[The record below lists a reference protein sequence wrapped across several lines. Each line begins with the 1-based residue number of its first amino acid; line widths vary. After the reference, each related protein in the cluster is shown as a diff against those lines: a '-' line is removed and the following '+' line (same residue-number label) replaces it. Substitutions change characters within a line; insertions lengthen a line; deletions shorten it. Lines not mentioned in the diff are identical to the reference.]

1 MKDSSRN
8 SLQSGLRFWYYLCVK
23 GGWESM
29 PSKTLVKAS
38 TVEKSA
44 QKTEP
49 RPTVPLGAGDYTADK
64 IQKLEGV
71 EAVRKRPAMYIG
83 DTGERGLHHL
93 VYEVV
98 DNSIDEALAG
108 FCKHIEATI
117 HVDNSITVIDDG
129 RGIPVDM
136 HKTEKKPAVEVVLT
150 ILHAGGKFDKK
161 SYTVSGGLHGV
172 GVTCVN
178 ALSEWLEVE
187 VKRDGKV
194 HHMRFKRGKTATKLE
209 VTGKVKGTGTK
220 ITFKPDNEIFPVIDY
235 KYDILANRLR
245 ELAFLNRGIE
255 ISLKD
260 ERHNKEELFKFN
272 GGIEEFIKHINRAK
286 EPLHPKVIYVSK
298 EKDGIHAEVAI
309 QYNEGYNESLY
320 AYANNINTTEG
331 GTHLS
336 GFRSALT
343 KAVNQYA
350 KTNNL
355 LKEKDPSLTGDD
367 LREGLT
373 AVISVKV
380 PNPQFE
386 GQTKTKLGNG
396 EVEGI
401 VNSIVYEGISTFLEQ
416 NPPVGRRIV
425 DKSLTAARAR
435 EAARK
440 AREAVRKGALTG
452 GGLPGKLA
460 DCSERNPELCELYI
474 VEGDSAGGSA
484 KQGRNRQFQAV
495 LPIRGKLLN
504 VEKARF
510 DQILNNN
517 EIRNM
522 ITAVGTGFGTV
533 EGEEAFNIEKLR
545 YHRIVIMTDAD
556 VDGSHIR
563 TLLLTFFYRKM
574 PELVK
579 RGHVFIAQPPLYKV
593 KRKKREEYIENE
605 DQMSRILIELGSEDV
620 RLFRLKDKKEFNGQP
635 LMGVLESLQDLEKL
649 VDTIERRG
657 ISFEEYLA
665 ARDEKSG
672 DLPAHAM
679 RIKEDGVTRFEFAR
693 TDREWAKLCDKYDIG
708 PDEETPAEAKNGDAA
723 KAQKAK
729 PIELPESNSIQSAI
743 ETLAR
748 KGFDIDHYAAQ
759 EKPLFEIVE
768 GTAPEPE
775 DKDAKAGEKKP
786 KAKPVEKR
794 SPVHSIPD
802 ILDQVKE
809 IGKRGLVIQRYKG
822 LGEMNPEQLWE
833 TTMDPERRKMLKVEL
848 MDVAATDE
856 MFTILMGDEVAP
868 RRQFI
873 EENALNVRNL
883 DV

>member
-1 MKDSSRN
+1 MSKKVS
-8 SLQSGLRFWYYLCVK
+8 K
-23 GGWESM
+23 GVHVVAKARKTGVEDAVST
-29 PSKTLVKAS
+29 PS
-38 TVEKSA
+38 
-44 QKTEP
+44 P
-49 RPTVPLGAGDYTADK
+49 GDYNADK
-64 IQKLEGV
+64 IQKLEGI

-108 FCKHIEATI
+108 FCKHIDVFI
-117 HVDNSITVIDDG
+117 HVGNSITVIDDG

-150 ILHAGGKFDKK
+150 LLHAGGKFDKK

-178 ALSEWLEVE
+178 ALSEWLDCE

-194 HHMRFKRGKTATKLE
+194 HHMRFKRGKTASKLE
-209 VTGKVKGTGTK
+209 VIGKAKGTGTK
-220 ITFKPDNEIFPVIDY
+220 ITFKADSDIFPVIDY
-235 KYDILANRLR
+235 KYEILANRLR

-255 ISLKD
+255 ITLKA
-260 ERHNKEELFKFN
+260 ERTKKEELFKFN
-272 GGIEEFIKHINRAK
+272 GGIEEFVKHINRAK
-286 EPLHPKVIYVSK
+286 EPLHPKVIYVQK
-298 EKDGIHAEVAI
+298 EKDGITAEVAL
-309 QYNEGYNESLY
+309 QYNEGYNESIY
-320 AYANNINTTEG
+320 SYANNINTIEG

-343 KAVNQYA
+343 RAINQYA
-350 KTNNL
+350 KANNL
-355 LKEKDPSLTGDD
+355 LKEKDPTLGGDD

-373 AVISVKV
+373 AVLSVKV

-386 GQTKTKLGNG
+386 GQTKTKLGNS

-401 VNSIVYEGISTFLEQ
+401 VSSIVYDGLMTFMEQ
-416 NPPVGRRIV
+416 NPPVARRIL

-440 AREAVRKGALTG
+440 AREAVRKGALSG

-460 DCSERNPELCELYI
+460 DCSERNPEMCELYI

-504 VEKARF
+504 VEKARN

-517 EIRNM
+517 EIRTM
-522 ITAVGTGFGTV
+522 ITAIGTGFGIGED
-533 EGEEAFNIEKLR
+533 EGAFDIARLR
-545 YHRIVIMTDAD
+545 YHRVVIMTDAD

-563 TLLLTFFYRKM
+563 TLLLTFFYRRM

-579 RGHVFIAQPPLYKV
+579 QGHIFIAQPPLYKV
-593 KRKKREEYIENE
+593 KRKKREEYIEND
-605 DQMSRILIELGSEDV
+605 DQMSKILIELGSEDV
-620 RLFRLKDKKEFNGQP
+620 RLFRLKDKREFAGQQ
-635 LMGVLESLQDLEKL
+635 LVSVLESLQELEKL
-649 VDTIERRG
+649 ADTIERRG
-657 ISFEEYLA
+657 IKFEDYLA

-672 DLPAHAM
+672 DLPAYAV
-679 RIKEDGVTRFEFAR
+679 RIKEEGVVRFEFAR
-693 TDREWAKLCDKYDIG
+693 NDKQLAKLTEKIEENL
-708 PDEETPAEAKNGDAA
+708 DEIEDEKADAGTNG
-723 KAQKAK
+723 KSSRTKVV
-729 PIELPESNSIQSAI
+729 ELYESAGIQSVI
-743 ETLAR
+743 ETLAK

-759 EKPLFEIVE
+759 ENPLFELVE
-768 GTAPEPE
+768 GAAAESVESDPATAGTETQT
-775 DKDAKAGEKKP
+775 KSAKP
-786 KAKPVEKR
+786 RDSKAKSKAIEKR
-794 SPVHSIPD
+794 TPIHSIPQ
-802 ILDQVKE
+802 ILEQTKE
-809 IGKRGLVIQRYKG
+809 LGKRGLVIQRYKG

-833 TTMDPERRKMLKVEL
+833 TTMDPERRKMLKIEL
-848 MDVAATDE
+848 MDAADADRI
-856 MFTILMGDEVAP
+856 FTILMGDEVEP

-873 EENALNVRNL
+873 EDNALNVRNL

>member
-1 MKDSSRN
+1 M
-8 SLQSGLRFWYYLCVK
+8 
-23 GGWESM
+23 
-29 PSKTLVKAS
+29 SKADLEDAKA
-38 TVEKSA
+38 VAGA
-44 QKTEP
+44 QE
-49 RPTVPLGAGDYTADK
+49 YTADK

-108 FCKHIEATI
+108 YCQHIDVII
-117 HVDNSITVIDDG
+117 HVGNSITVIDDG

-150 ILHAGGKFDKK
+150 VLHAGGKFDKK

-178 ALSEWLEVE
+178 ALSENLEVE

-194 HHMRFKRGKTATKLE
+194 HHMRFKRGKTASKLE
-209 VTGKVKGTGTK
+209 VIGKAKGTGTK
-220 ITFKPDNEIFPVIDY
+220 ITFMADSEIFPVIEY

-255 ISLKD
+255 ITLKD

-286 EPLHPKVIYVSK
+286 EPLHPKVIYVEK
-298 EKDGIHAEVAI
+298 EKDGITAEVAL
-309 QYNEGYNESLY
+309 QYNEGYNESVY
-320 AYANNINTTEG
+320 SYANNINTIEG

-350 KTNNL
+350 KSNNL
-355 LKEKDPSLTGDD
+355 LKEKDPTLSGDD
-367 LREGLT
+367 LREGLV

-401 VNSIVYEGISTFLEQ
+401 VNSIVYEGLTTFMEQ
-416 NPPVGRRIV
+416 NPPVARRIL
-425 DKSLTAARAR
+425 DKALTAARGR

-484 KQGRNRQFQAV
+484 KQGRNRAFQAV

-504 VEKARF
+504 VEKARL
-510 DQILNNN
+510 DQVLNNN

-522 ITAVGTGFGTV
+522 ITAIGTGFGTV
-533 EGEEAFNIEKLR
+533 DGEDTFKIDKLR

-574 PELVK
+574 PELVT
-579 RGHVFIAQPPLYKV
+579 RGHIYIAQPPLYKI
-593 KRKKREEYIENE
+593 KRKKREEYIEND
-605 DQMSRILIELGSEDV
+605 DQMSKILIELGSGDAS
-620 RLFRLKDKKEFNGQP
+620 LFRLKDKKEFSGQQ
-635 LMGVLESLQDLEKL
+635 LMTVLESLQELEKL

-657 ISFEEYLA
+657 IKFEGYLD
-665 ARDEKSG
+665 ARDAKTG
-672 DLPAHAM
+672 DLPAHAV
-679 RIKEDGVTRFEFAR
+679 RIKENGTVRFEFACN
-693 TDREWAKLCDKYDIG
+693 DKAWAKICAEYDIS
-708 PDEETPAEAKNGDAA
+708 PADEAPVDPKPVENGTPQRDVKPLDLYETAG
-723 KAQKAK
+723 
-729 PIELPESNSIQSAI
+729 IQTVI

-759 EKPLFEIVE
+759 EEPLFELVE
-768 GTAPEPE
+768 GAPEVVAVEGEAPA
-775 DKDAKAGEKKP
+775 DPKADKKP
-786 KAKPVEKR
+786 KAKAVEKR
-794 SPVHSIPD
+794 TPVNSIPQ
-802 ILDQVKE
+802 ILELVKE
-809 IGKRGLVIQRYKG
+809 LGKRGLTIQRYKG

-848 MDVAATDE
+848 MDPAATDT

-873 EENALNVRNL
+873 EENALYVRNL

>member
-1 MKDSSRN
+1 M
-8 SLQSGLRFWYYLCVK
+8 
-23 GGWESM
+23 
-29 PSKTLVKAS
+29 SKTVS
-38 TVEKSA
+38 EDEKITA
-44 QKTEP
+44 ATQE
-49 RPTVPLGAGDYTADK
+49 YTADK

-108 FCKHIEATI
+108 FCKHIDVII
-117 HVDNSITVIDDG
+117 HVGNSITVIDDG

-150 ILHAGGKFDKK
+150 VLHAGGKFDKNAYK
-161 SYTVSGGLHGV
+161 VSGGLHGV

-194 HHMRFKRGKTATKLE
+194 HHMKFKRGVTASKLE
-209 VTGKVKGTGTK
+209 VIGKARGTGTK
-220 ITFKPDNEIFPVIDY
+220 ITFKPDPEIFQVLEY

-255 ISLKD
+255 ITLTD
-260 ERHNKEELFKFN
+260 ERTNKKELFKFN

-298 EKDGIHAEVAI
+298 EKDGIQAEVAI
-309 QYNEGYNESLY
+309 QYNEGYNESVY
-320 AYANNINTTEG
+320 SYANNINTIEG

-343 KAVNQYA
+343 KAINQYA
-350 KTNNL
+350 KSNNL
-355 LKEKDPSLTGDD
+355 LKEKDPSLGGDD

-401 VNSIVYEGISTFLEQ
+401 VNSIVYEGLMTFLEQ
-416 NPPVGRRIV
+416 NPPIAKRIV
-425 DKSLTAARAR
+425 DKALTAARAR

-460 DCSERNPELCELYI
+460 DCSEKNPELCELYI

-484 KQGRNRQFQAV
+484 KQGRNRAFQAV

-504 VEKARF
+504 VEKARP
-510 DQILNNN
+510 DQILNNA
-517 EIRNM
+517 EIRTM
-522 ITAVGTGFGTV
+522 ITAIGTGFGV
-533 EGEEAFNIEKLR
+533 GEGEGAFDINKLR

-574 PELVK
+574 PELIKNGYVY
-579 RGHVFIAQPPLYKV
+579 IAQPPLYKV
-593 KRKKREEYIENE
+593 KRKKREEYVEND
-605 DQMSRILIELGSEDV
+605 DQMSKILIELGSEDA
-620 RLFRLKDKKEFNGQP
+620 RLYRLKDKKEFAGQQ
-635 LMGVLESLQDLEKL
+635 LVSVLESLQELEKL

-657 ISFEEYLA
+657 IKFEDYLA
-665 ARDEKSG
+665 HRDEKTG
-672 DLPAHAM
+672 EFPAYAI
-679 RIKEDGVTRFEFAR
+679 RVKEENEVRFEFAHDDKELAR
-693 TDREWAKLCDKYDIG
+693 LTEKIEENLDEVEEDKLG
-708 PDEETPAEAKNGDAA
+708 NGNG
-723 KAQKAK
+723 KSSRIKV
-729 PIELPESNSIQSAI
+729 IELYEADGIQSVVEAL
-743 ETLAR
+743 EK
-748 KGFDIDHYAAQ
+748 KGFNLEHYAAQ
-759 EKPLFEIVE
+759 EEPLFELVE
-768 GTAPEPE
+768 GAAP
-775 DKDAKAGEKKP
+775 AGEGDEKSADTKKT
-786 KAKPVEKR
+786 KTKPEEKR
-794 SPVHSIPD
+794 TPIHSIPA
-802 ILDQVKE
+802 ILEQIKE
-809 IGKRGLVIQRYKG
+809 LGKRGLVIQRYKG

-848 MDVAATDE
+848 RDAADADNI
-856 MFTILMGDEVAP
+856 FSILMGDEVAP

>member
-1 MKDSSRN
+1 M
-8 SLQSGLRFWYYLCVK
+8 
-23 GGWESM
+23 
-29 PSKTLVKAS
+29 
-38 TVEKSA
+38 VEK
-44 QKTEP
+44 
-49 RPTVPLGAGDYTADK
+49 LGASDYTADK

-108 FCKHIEATI
+108 FCKHIDVMI
-117 HVDNSITVIDDG
+117 HVDNSVTVVDDG

-136 HKTEKKPAVEVVLT
+136 HKTEKKPAIEVVLT
-150 ILHAGGKFDKK
+150 LLHAGGKFDKK

-178 ALSEWLEVE
+178 ALSEWLEAE

-194 HHMRFKRGKTATKLE
+194 HHMRFKRGKTASKLE
-209 VTGKVKGTGTK
+209 VIGKAKGTGTK
-220 ITFKPDNEIFPVIDY
+220 ITFKPDNEIFPVVEY

-255 ISLKD
+255 ITLKD
-260 ERHNKEELFKFN
+260 ERNKREDLFKFN

-298 EKDGIHAEVAI
+298 EKDGIAAEVAL
-309 QYNEGYNESLY
+309 QYNEGYNESVY
-320 AYANNINTTEG
+320 SYANNINTIEG

-343 KAVNQYA
+343 KAINQYA
-350 KTNNL
+350 KSNNL
-355 LKEKDPSLTGDD
+355 LKEKDPTLSGDD

-401 VNSIVYEGISTFLEQ
+401 VNSIVYEGITTFFEQ
-416 NPPVGRRIV
+416 NPPIARRIV

-460 DCSERNPELCELYI
+460 DCSERNPEFCELYI

-504 VEKARF
+504 VEKARL
-510 DQILNNN
+510 DQVLNNN
-517 EIRNM
+517 EIRTM
-522 ITAVGTGFGTV
+522 ITAIGTGFGTG
-533 EGEEAFNIEKLR
+533 EGEGAFNIEKLR

-563 TLLLTFFYRKM
+563 TLLLTFFYRQM
-574 PELVK
+574 PELIKQGYVY
-579 RGHVFIAQPPLYKV
+579 IAQAPLYKV
-593 KRKKREEYIENE
+593 TRKKRVEYVEN
-605 DQMSRILIELGSEDV
+605 DDKMSKILIELGMEDV
-620 RLFRLKDKKEFNGQP
+620 HLFRMRDKKEFSGQQ
-635 LMGVLESLQDLEKL
+635 LKSVLESLQDLEKL

-657 ISFEEYLA
+657 IKFEDFLA

-672 DLPAHAM
+672 EFPSYAM
-679 RIKEDGVTRFEFAR
+679 RIKEDGVVRFEFAR
-693 TDREWAKLCDKYDIG
+693 TDKEWSKLCDKYDVDL
-708 PDEETPAEAKNGDAA
+708 DEEAAAEPKNGDKD
-723 KAQKAK
+723 KAPKAK
-729 PIELPESNSIQSAI
+729 PLELTESNSIQSAI
-743 ETLAR
+743 ETLEK
-748 KGFDIDHYAAQ
+748 KGFNLDHYAAQ
-759 EKPLFEIVE
+759 EKPLFELVE
-768 GTAPEPE
+768 GGAAASEAVEGESAPGSASKKPE
-775 DKDAKAGEKKP
+775 AKSDAKKL
-786 KAKPVEKR
+786 KAKVEERR
-794 SPVHSIPD
+794 SEIHSIPQILEQIKD
-802 ILDQVKE
+802 IGE
-809 IGKRGLVIQRYKG
+809 RGINKQRFKG
-822 LGEMNPEQLWE
+822 LGEMNPEELWA
-833 TTMDPERRKMLKVEL
+833 TTMDPERRTMLKVVIE
-848 MDVAATDE
+848 DAAKADD
-856 MFTILMGDEVAP
+856 MFTVLMGDEVAP

-873 EENALNVRNL
+873 EDNALNVRNL
-883 DV
+883 DI

>member
-1 MKDSSRN
+1 MAAKVLEN
-8 SLQSGLRFWYYLCVK
+8 A
-23 GGWESM
+23 
-29 PSKTLVKAS
+29 TA
-38 TVEKSA
+38 VEKSDL
-44 QKTEP
+44 K
-49 RPTVPLGAGDYTADK
+49 PLGQSGATDYTADK

-108 FCKHIEATI
+108 FCKHIEVVI
-117 HVDNSITVIDDG
+117 HVDNSITVVDDG

-136 HKTEKKPAVEVVLT
+136 HKTEKKPAIEVVLT

-161 SYTVSGGLHGV
+161 AYTVSGGLHGV

-178 ALSEWLEVE
+178 ALSEWLEAE

-194 HHMRFKRGKTATKLE
+194 HHMRFKRGKTASKLE
-209 VTGKVKGTGTK
+209 VIGKARGTGTK
-220 ITFKPDNEIFPVIDY
+220 ITFKPDSEIFSVLEY

-255 ISLKD
+255 ITLKD
-260 ERHNKEELFKFN
+260 ERHNKEELFQFN

-286 EPLHPKVIYVSK
+286 EPLHSKVIYVQK
-298 EKDGIHAEVAI
+298 EKDGIVAEVAL

-320 AYANNINTTEG
+320 TYANNINTIEG

-350 KTNNL
+350 KSNNL
-355 LKEKDPSLTGDD
+355 LKEKDPSLTGED

-401 VNSIVYEGISTFLEQ
+401 VNSIVYEGLTAFLEQ
-416 NPPVGRRIV
+416 NPPVAKRII

-460 DCSERNPELCELYI
+460 DCSEKNPEMCELYI

-504 VEKARF
+504 VEKARL

-517 EIRNM
+517 EIRTM
-522 ITAVGTGFGTV
+522 ITAIGTGFGTGTD
-533 EGEEAFNIEKLR
+533 EGGFNLDKLR

-574 PELVK
+574 PELIKNGYVY
-579 RGHVFIAQPPLYKV
+579 IAQPPLYKV
-593 KRKKREEYIENE
+593 KRKKREEYVEND
-605 DQMSRILIELGSEDV
+605 DQMTKILIELGTEDA
-620 RLFRLKDKKEFNGQP
+620 RLFRMKDKKEFAGQP
-635 LMGVLESLQDLEKL
+635 LLSVLESLQELAKL

-657 ISFEEYLA
+657 IKFEEYLA
-665 ARDEKSG
+665 ARNKAGE
-672 DLPAHAM
+672 LPAYAM
-679 RIKEDGVTRFEFAR
+679 RINENGATRFEFACN
-693 TDREWAKLCDKYDIG
+693 DKEWSKLCEKYDINL
-708 PDEETPAEAKNGDAA
+708 DEEATPEAKNGD
-723 KAQKAK
+723 KDKGPQVK
-729 PIELPESNSIQSAI
+729 PYELNESNSIQAAI
-743 ETLAR
+743 TALEK
-748 KGFDIDHYAAQ
+748 KGFNIEHYAAQ
-759 EKPLFEIVE
+759 EEPLFELVE
-768 GTAPEPE
+768 GAMPVAETEPE
-775 DKDAKAGEKKP
+775 TEPKGKAEKADKKP
-786 KAKPVEKR
+786 KARVEEKR
-794 SPVHSIPD
+794 IPIHSIPD
-802 ILDQVKE
+802 ILERIKDN
-809 IGKRGLVIQRYKG
+809 GKRGLLIQRYKG

-848 MDVAATDE
+848 MDAADADRI
-856 MFTILMGDEVAP
+856 FSILMGDEVEP

-873 EENALNVRNL
+873 EEHALYVRNL

>member
-1 MKDSSRN
+1 
-8 SLQSGLRFWYYLCVK
+8 
-23 GGWESM
+23 
-29 PSKTLVKAS
+29 
-38 TVEKSA
+38 VEKSLS
-44 QKTEP
+44 KERDRVVET
-49 RPTVPLGAGDYTADK
+49 LGASDYTADK
-64 IQKLEGV
+64 IQKLEGI

-108 FCKHIEATI
+108 FCKHIDVAI

-136 HKTEKKPAVEVVLT
+136 HKTEKKPAIEVVLT
-150 ILHAGGKFDKK
+150 ALHAGGKFDKK

-178 ALSEWLEVE
+178 ALSEWLEAE

-194 HHMRFKRGKTATKLE
+194 HHMRFKRGKTASKLE
-209 VTGKVKGTGTK
+209 IIGKAKGTGTK
-220 ITFKPDNEIFPVIDY
+220 ITFKADSEIFPVIEY

-255 ISLKD
+255 ITLKD
-260 ERHNKEELFKFN
+260 ERNKREDLFKFN
-272 GGIEEFIKHINRAK
+272 GGIEEFIKHINHAK

-298 EKDGIHAEVAI
+298 EKDGIAAEVAL
-309 QYNEGYNESLY
+309 QYNEGYNESVY
-320 AYANNINTTEG
+320 SYANNINTIEG

-343 KAVNQYA
+343 KAINQYSRS
-350 KTNNL
+350 NNL

-396 EVEGI
+396 EVDGI
-401 VNSIVYEGISTFLEQ
+401 VSSIVYEGLMTFMEQ
-416 NPPVGRRIV
+416 NPPIARRIV

-435 EAARK
+435 EAARR

-460 DCSERNPELCELYI
+460 DCSEKSPEECELYI

-504 VEKARF
+504 VEKARL

-517 EIRNM
+517 EIRTM
-522 ITAVGTGFGTV
+522 ITAIGTGFGTG
-533 EGEEAFNIEKLR
+533 EGEGAFNLDKLR
-545 YHRIVIMTDAD
+545 YHKIVIMTDAD

-574 PELVK
+574 PELIKGQYVY
-579 RGHVFIAQPPLYKV
+579 IAQPPLYKI
-593 KRKKREEYIENE
+593 KRKKREEYIEND
-605 DQMSRILIELGSEDV
+605 DQMSRILIELGSEDS
-620 RLFRLKDKKEFNGQP
+620 RLFRLRDKKEFSGQQ
-635 LMGVLESLQDLEKL
+635 LVSVLESLQELEKL

-657 ISFEEYLA
+657 IKFEDYLA

-672 DLPAHAM
+672 EFPSYAM
-679 RIKEDGVTRFEFAR
+679 RIKDNGVVTFEFAR
-693 TDREWAKLCDKYDIG
+693 TDKEWSKLCDKYDVDL
-708 PDEETPAEAKNGDAA
+708 DEQAVPEVKNGDKD
-723 KAQKAK
+723 KAPQAK
-729 PIELPESNSIQSAI
+729 PLELTESNSIQSAI
-743 ETLAR
+743 ETLEK
-748 KGFDIDHYAAQ
+748 KGFNLDHYAAQ
-759 EKPLFEIVE
+759 EKPLFELVE
-768 GTAPEPE
+768 GSVAASEPAEGELTPADAESKKPEA
-775 DKDAKAGEKKP
+775 KSDAKKSRARTE
-786 KAKPVEKR
+786 ERR
-794 SPVHSIPD
+794 SEIHSIPQ
-802 ILDQVKE
+802 ILEQIKE
-809 IGKRGLVIQRYKG
+809 TGKRGLTIQRYKG

-833 TTMDPERRKMLKVEL
+833 TTMDPDRRKMLR
-848 MDVAATDE
+848 VAIEDAAKADD
-856 MFTILMGDEVAP
+856 MFTVLMGDEVAP

-873 EENALNVRNL
+873 EDHALDVRNL
-883 DV
+883 DI

>member
-1 MKDSSRN
+1 MA
-8 SLQSGLRFWYYLCVK
+8 
-23 GGWESM
+23 
-29 PSKTLVKAS
+29 KTDLED
-38 TVEKSA
+38 EKSTA
-44 QKTEP
+44 
-49 RPTVPLGAGDYTADK
+49 GALEYTADK

-108 FCKHIEATI
+108 FCKNIEVII
-117 HVDNSITVIDDG
+117 HVGNSITVIDDG

-150 ILHAGGKFDKK
+150 VLHAGGKFDKK

-178 ALSEWLEVE
+178 ALSESLEVE

-194 HHMRFKRGKTATKLE
+194 HHMRFKRGKTASKLE
-209 VTGKVKGTGTK
+209 VIGKAKGTGTK
-220 ITFKPDNEIFPVIDY
+220 ITFKADGEIFPVIEY

-255 ISLKD
+255 ITLTD
-260 ERHNKEELFKFN
+260 ERTTKKELFKFN

-286 EPLHPKVIYVSK
+286 EPLHPKVIYVEK
-298 EKDGIHAEVAI
+298 EKDGITAEVAL

-320 AYANNINTTEG
+320 SYANNINTIEG

-343 KAVNQYA
+343 KAINQYA
-350 KTNNL
+350 KSNNL
-355 LKEKDPSLTGDD
+355 VKEKDPSLGGDD

-401 VNSIVYEGISTFLEQ
+401 VNSIVYEGLMAFLEQ
-416 NPPVGRRIV
+416 NPPVAKRIL
-425 DKSLTAARAR
+425 DKALTAARAR

-460 DCSERNPELCELYI
+460 DCSEKNPEMCELYI

-484 KQGRNRQFQAV
+484 KQGRNRAFQAV

-504 VEKARF
+504 VEKARL
-510 DQILNNN
+510 DQVLNNN

-533 EGEEAFNIEKLR
+533 DGEDTFNIEKLR

-579 RGHVFIAQPPLYKV
+579 RGHVYIAQPPLYKI
-593 KRKKREEYIENE
+593 KRKKREEYIEND
-605 DQMSRILIELGSEDV
+605 DQMSKILIELGSGDAS
-620 RLFRLKDKKEFNGQP
+620 LFRLKDKKEFAGQQ
-635 LMGVLESLQDLEKL
+635 LMTVLESLQELEKL
-649 VDTIERRG
+649 VDTVERRG
-657 ISFEEYLA
+657 IKFESYLE
-665 ARDEKSG
+665 ARDSKTG
-672 DLPAHAM
+672 DLPAHAV
-679 RIKEDGVTRFEFAR
+679 RINEAGIVRFEFACN
-693 TDREWAKLCDKYDIG
+693 DKAWAKICNEYDVS
-708 PDEETPAEAKNGDAA
+708 PAEEAPLEL
-723 KAQKAK
+723 KAVETGKTQRDVK
-729 PIELPESNSIQSAI
+729 PLDLYETAGIQTVIEA
-743 ETLAR
+743 LAR

-759 EKPLFEIVE
+759 EAPLFELVE
-768 GTAPEPE
+768 GAGETEAPTESDGKGE
-775 DKDAKAGEKKP
+775 KAKA
-786 KAKPVEKR
+786 KAKTIEKR
-794 SPVHSIPD
+794 TPVNSIPQ
-802 ILDQVKE
+802 ILELVKE
-809 IGKRGLVIQRYKG
+809 LGKRGLVIQRYKG

-848 MDVAATDE
+848 MDAADADNI
-856 MFTILMGDEVAP
+856 FSILMGDEVAP

-873 EENALNVRNL
+873 EEHALYVRNL

>member
-1 MKDSSRN
+1 M
-8 SLQSGLRFWYYLCVK
+8 
-23 GGWESM
+23 
-29 PSKTLVKAS
+29 SKTVSEDVKPVAG
-38 TVEKSA
+38 A
-44 QKTEP
+44 QE
-49 RPTVPLGAGDYTADK
+49 YTADK

-108 FCKHIEATI
+108 YCKNVEVVI
-117 HVDNSITVIDDG
+117 HVGNSITVIDDG

-150 ILHAGGKFDKK
+150 VLHAGGKFDKK

-178 ALSEWLEVE
+178 ALSETLEVE

-194 HHMRFKRGKTATKLE
+194 HHMKFKRGVTASRLE
-209 VTGKVKGTGTK
+209 VIGKAKGTGTK
-220 ITFKPDNEIFPVIDY
+220 ITFMPDPEIFPVREY

-255 ISLKD
+255 ITLVD
-260 ERHNKEELFKFN
+260 ERTNKKELFKFN

-286 EPLHPKVIYVSK
+286 EPLHSKVICVQK
-298 EKDGIHAEVAI
+298 EKDGITAEVAL
-309 QYNEGYNESLY
+309 QYNEGYNESVY
-320 AYANNINTTEG
+320 SYANNINTIEG

-343 KAVNQYA
+343 KAINQYA
-350 KTNNL
+350 KSNNL
-355 LKEKDPSLTGDD
+355 LKEKDPSLGGDD
-367 LREGLT
+367 LREGLV

-401 VNSIVYEGISTFLEQ
+401 VNSIVYEGLMTFLEQ
-416 NPPVGRRIV
+416 NPPVAKRIL
-425 DKSLTAARAR
+425 DKALTAARAR

-460 DCSERNPELCELYI
+460 DCSEKNPEMCELYI

-484 KQGRNRQFQAV
+484 KQGRNRAFQAV

-504 VEKARF
+504 VEKARL
-510 DQILNNN
+510 DQVLNNN

-522 ITAVGTGFGTV
+522 ITAIGTGFGTV
-533 EGEEAFNIEKLR
+533 DGEDTFKIDKLR

-574 PELVK
+574 PELVT
-579 RGHVFIAQPPLYKV
+579 RGHIYIAQPPLYKI
-593 KRKKREEYIENE
+593 KRKKREEYIEND
-605 DQMSRILIELGSEDV
+605 DQMSKILIELGSGDAS
-620 RLFRLKDKKEFNGQP
+620 LFRLKDKKEFGGQQ
-635 LMGVLESLQDLEKL
+635 LVGVLESLQELAKL

-657 ISFEEYLA
+657 IKFEAYLE
-665 ARDEKSG
+665 ARDPKTG
-672 DLPAHAM
+672 DLPTNAV
-679 RIKEDGVTRFEFAR
+679 RIKEAGAVRFEFACS
-693 TDREWAKLCDKYDIG
+693 DKAWAKICAEYDIS
-708 PDEETPAEAKNGDAA
+708 PADEAPAEPKPVENGTPQNDV
-723 KAQKAK
+723 K
-729 PIELPESNSIQSAI
+729 PLDLYETAGIQTVI

-759 EKPLFEIVE
+759 EEPLFELVE
-768 GTAPEPE
+768 GAPEATGAE
-775 DKDAKAGEKKP
+775 GESSAETKSQEKDGKKS
-786 KAKPVEKR
+786 KAKVEEKR
-794 SPVHSIPD
+794 TPIHSIPQ
-802 ILDQVKE
+802 ILEQVKE
-809 IGKRGLVIQRYKG
+809 LGKRGLTIQRYKG

-848 MDVAATDE
+848 MDPAATDS
-856 MFTILMGDEVAP
+856 MFTVLMGDEVAP

-873 EENALNVRNL
+873 EENALYVRNL

>member
-1 MKDSSRN
+1 MAATSVAMSEEKDI
-8 SLQSGLRFWYYLCVK
+8 K
-23 GGWESM
+23 
-29 PSKTLVKAS
+29 KTIA
-38 TVEKSA
+38 TA
-44 QKTEP
+44 
-49 RPTVPLGAGDYTADK
+49 ADAADYTADK

-108 FCKHIEATI
+108 FCKHIEVAI
-117 HVDNSITVIDDG
+117 HVDNSITVVDDG

-136 HKTEKKPAVEVVLT
+136 HKTEKKPAIEVVLT
-150 ILHAGGKFDKK
+150 ILHAGGKFDKG
-161 SYTVSGGLHGV
+161 SYKVSGGLHGV

-178 ALSEWLEVE
+178 ALSEWLEAE

-194 HHMRFKRGKTATKLE
+194 HHMRFKRGKTASKLE
-209 VTGKVKGTGTK
+209 VIGKAKGTGTK
-220 ITFKPDNEIFPVIDY
+220 ITFKPDAEIFTILEF

-260 ERHNKEELFKFN
+260 ERHNKDEIFKFN
-272 GGIEEFIKHINRAK
+272 GGIEEFIKHINKAK

-298 EKDGIHAEVAI
+298 EKDGITAEVAI

-320 AYANNINTTEG
+320 AYANNINTHEG

-343 KAVNQYA
+343 KAINQYA

-355 LKEKDPSLTGDD
+355 LKEKDPNLTGDD

-460 DCSERNPELCELYI
+460 DCSEKNPEMCELYI

-504 VEKARF
+504 VEKARL

-517 EIRNM
+517 EIRTM
-522 ITAVGTGFGTV
+522 ITAIGTGFGTGAD
-533 EGEEAFNIEKLR
+533 EGGFNLDKLR

-574 PELVK
+574 PELIKNGYVY
-579 RGHVFIAQPPLYKV
+579 IAQPPLYKV
-593 KRKKREEYIENE
+593 KRKKREEYVEND
-605 DQMSRILIELGSEDV
+605 DQMSKILIELGTEDA
-620 RLFRLKDKKEFNGQP
+620 RLFRMKDKKEFAGQP
-635 LMGVLESLQDLEKL
+635 LLSVLESLQELAKL

-657 ISFEEYLA
+657 IKFEDFLS
-665 ARDEKSG
+665 ARNKADE
-672 DLPAHAM
+672 LPVYAM
-679 RIKEDGVTRFEFAR
+679 RIKEAGATRFEFACN
-693 TDREWAKLCDKYDIG
+693 DKEWSKLCDKYDINL
-708 PDEETPAEAKNGDAA
+708 DEEVAPEAKNGD
-723 KAQKAK
+723 KDKDKGPQVK
-729 PIELPESNSIQSAI
+729 PYELNESNSIQAAI
-743 ETLAR
+743 TTLEK
-748 KGFDIDHYAAQ
+748 KGFSIEHYATQ
-759 EKPLFEIVE
+759 ENPLFELVE
-768 GTAPEPE
+768 GAAPAAE
-775 DKDAKAGEKKP
+775 AGESEAPAEPKKGEKADKKP
-786 KAKPVEKR
+786 KAKIEERRIPI
-794 SPVHSIPD
+794 HSIPD
-802 ILDQVKE
+802 ILEQIKE
-809 IGKRGLVIQRYKG
+809 NGKRGLLIQRYKG

-848 MDVAATDE
+848 MDAADADRI
-856 MFTILMGDEVAP
+856 FSILMGDEVEP

-873 EENALNVRNL
+873 EEHALYVRNL

>member
-1 MKDSSRN
+1 MATK
-8 SLQSGLRFWYYLCVK
+8 LLEKATTVHK
-23 GGWESM
+23 
-29 PSKTLVKAS
+29 PTSKTVA
-38 TVEKSA
+38 
-44 QKTEP
+44 
-49 RPTVPLGAGDYTADK
+49 PLGSSSDYTADK

-108 FCKHIEATI
+108 FCKHIEVVI
-117 HVDNSITVIDDG
+117 HVDNSITVADDG

-136 HKTEKKPAVEVVLT
+136 HKTEKKPAIEVVLT
-150 ILHAGGKFDKK
+150 VLHAGGKFDKK
-161 SYTVSGGLHGV
+161 AYTVSGGLHGV

-178 ALSEWLEVE
+178 ALSEWLEAE

-194 HHMRFKRGKTATKLE
+194 HHMRFKRGKTASKLE
-209 VTGKVKGTGTK
+209 VIGKAKGTGTK
-220 ITFKPDNEIFPVIDY
+220 ITFKPDSEIFPVIEY

-245 ELAFLNRGIE
+245 ELAFLNRGLE
-255 ISLKD
+255 ITLKD
-260 ERHNKEELFKFN
+260 ERTKREDLFKFN

-298 EKDGIHAEVAI
+298 EKDGIQAEVAL
-309 QYNEGYNESLY
+309 QYNEGYNESVY
-320 AYANNINTTEG
+320 SYANNINTIEG

-343 KAVNQYA
+343 KAINQYA
-350 KTNNL
+350 KSNNL
-355 LKEKDPSLTGDD
+355 LKEKDPTLTGDD

-401 VNSIVYEGISTFLEQ
+401 VNSIVYDGLMTFLEQ
-416 NPPVGRRIV
+416 NPPIARRIV
-425 DKSLTAARAR
+425 DKALTAARAR

-460 DCSERNPELCELYI
+460 DCSEKNPELCELYI

-504 VEKARF
+504 VEKARL
-510 DQILNNN
+510 DQVLNNA
-517 EIRNM
+517 EIRTI
-522 ITAVGTGFGTV
+522 ITAIGTGFGQG
-533 EGEEAFNIEKLR
+533 EGEGAFDINKLR

-563 TLLLTFFYRKM
+563 TLLLTFFYRQM

-579 RGHVFIAQPPLYKV
+579 RGHVYIAQPPLYKV
-593 KRKKREEYIENE
+593 KRKKREEYVETDE
-605 DQMSRILIELGSEDV
+605 QMNRILIELGSEDGKLY
-620 RLFRLKDKKEFNGQP
+620 RLRDKKEFSGQQ
-635 LMGVLESLQDLEKL
+635 LVSVLESLQELEKL
-649 VDTIERRG
+649 VDIIERRG
-657 ISFEEYLA
+657 IKFEEYLA
-665 ARDEKSG
+665 ARDDKSG
-672 DLPAHAM
+672 ALPAYAL
-679 RIKEDGVTRFEFAR
+679 RIKEDGQTRFEFAR
-693 TDREWAKLCDKYDIG
+693 TDKEWSKLCDKYDV
-708 PDEETPAEAKNGDAA
+708 DLEEETPAEGKNGRIVR
-723 KAQKAK
+723 
-729 PIELPESNSIQSAI
+729 PLELTESNSIQAAI
-743 ETLAR
+743 EALEK
-748 KGFDIDHYAAQ
+748 KGFNIDHYSAQ
-759 EKPLFEIVE
+759 EKPLFELIE
-768 GTAPEPE
+768 GGAGDDD
-775 DKDAKAGEKKP
+775 DKKTKA
-786 KAKPVEKR
+786 AEKR
-794 SPVHSIPD
+794 IPIHSIPD
-802 ILDQVKE
+802 ILSQIKE

-848 MDVAATDE
+848 MDASAADE
-856 MFTILMGDEVAP
+856 IFSILMGDEVAP

-873 EENALNVRNL
+873 EDNALNVRNL

>member
-1 MKDSSRN
+1 MSEPKDI
-8 SLQSGLRFWYYLCVK
+8 
-23 GGWESM
+23 
-29 PSKTLVKAS
+29 
-38 TVEKSA
+38 
-44 QKTEP
+44 QKTI
-49 RPTVPLGAGDYTADK
+49 VAVADASDYTADK

-108 FCKHIEATI
+108 FCKHIEVVI
-117 HVDNSITVIDDG
+117 HVDNSITVVDDG
-129 RGIPVDM
+129 RGIPVDI
-136 HKTEKKPAVEVVLT
+136 HKTEKKPALEVVLT
-150 ILHAGGKFDKK
+150 VLHAGGKFDKK
-161 SYTVSGGLHGV
+161 AYAVSGGLHGV

-178 ALSEWLEVE
+178 ALSEWLEAE

-194 HHMRFKRGKTATKLE
+194 YHMRFKRGKTASKLE
-209 VTGKVKGTGTK
+209 VIGKARGTGTK
-220 ITFKPDNEIFPVIDY
+220 ITFKPDPEIFPVIDF
-235 KYDILANRLR
+235 KYDILANRMR

-255 ISLKD
+255 ITLRD
-260 ERHNKEELFKFN
+260 ERTHKEEVFKFN
-272 GGIEEFIKHINRAK
+272 GGIEEFIKHLNRAK
-286 EPLHPKVIYVSK
+286 EPLHPKVIYVAK
-298 EKDGIHAEVAI
+298 EKDGIQAEVAL

-320 AYANNINTTEG
+320 AYANNINTIEG
-331 GTHLS
+331 GTHVS

-343 KAVNQYA
+343 KAINQYA
-350 KTNNL
+350 KSNNL
-355 LKEKDPSLTGDD
+355 LKEKDPSLTGED

-401 VNSIVYEGISTFLEQ
+401 VNSIVYEGLMAFLEQ
-416 NPPVGRRIV
+416 NPPVARRII
-425 DKSLTAARAR
+425 DKALTAARAR

-460 DCSERNPELCELYI
+460 DCSEKNPELCELYI

-504 VEKARF
+504 VEKARA
-510 DQILNNN
+510 DQILNNA
-517 EIRNM
+517 EIRTM
-522 ITAVGTGFGTV
+522 ITAIGTGFG
-533 EGEEAFNIEKLR
+533 EGDSEGAFDINKLR

-574 PELVK
+574 PELIK
-579 RGHVFIAQPPLYKV
+579 RGHVYIAQPPLYKI
-593 KRKKREEYIENE
+593 KRKKREEYVEND
-605 DQMSRILIELGSEDV
+605 DQLSKILIELGAEDA
-620 RLFRLKDKKEFNGQP
+620 RLYRRKDKKEFTGQQ
-635 LMGVLESLQDLEKL
+635 LLAVLEDLRELEKL
-649 VDTIERRG
+649 ADSIERRG
-657 ISFEEYLA
+657 IKFEDYLA
-665 ARDEKSG
+665 ARNKQGE
-672 DLPAHAM
+672 LPAYAL
-679 RIKEDGVTRFEFAR
+679 RIRENGDTRFEFACN
-693 TDREWAKLCDKYDIG
+693 DREWSRLCDEYDVDL
-708 PDEETPAEAKNGDAA
+708 DEPPAATNGDSE
-723 KAQKAK
+723 KKILCK
-729 PIELPESNSIQSAI
+729 PIELTETNSIQSVI
-743 ETLAR
+743 ESLEK
-748 KGFDIDHYAAQ
+748 KGFNIEHYAPQ
-759 EKPLFEIVE
+759 EEPLFELVT
-768 GTAPEPE
+768 GATSADAE
-775 DKDAKAGEKKP
+775 DAESGDADKAGKKTASRAEERRIP
-786 KAKPVEKR
+786 I
-794 SPVHSIPD
+794 HSIPA
-802 ILDQVKE
+802 ILEQIKE
-809 IGKRGLVIQRYKG
+809 NGKRGLVIQRYKG

-848 MDVAATDE
+848 MDAAEADQI
-856 MFTILMGDEVAP
+856 FTILMGDEVEP

>member
-1 MKDSSRN
+1 VQTVKKKRTTDVETAAVASKSS
-8 SLQSGLRFWYYLCVK
+8 
-23 GGWESM
+23 
-29 PSKTLVKAS
+29 
-38 TVEKSA
+38 
-44 QKTEP
+44 
-49 RPTVPLGAGDYTADK
+49 DYNADK

-108 FCKHIEATI
+108 FCKHIDVFI

-150 ILHAGGKFDKK
+150 LLHAGGKFDKK

-178 ALSEWLEVE
+178 ALSEWLDCE

-194 HHMRFKRGKTATKLE
+194 HHMRFKRGKTASKLE
-209 VTGKVKGTGTK
+209 VIGKAKGTGTK
-220 ITFKPDNEIFPVIDY
+220 ITFKADSEIFPVIDY
-235 KYDILANRLR
+235 KYEILANRLR

-255 ISLKD
+255 ITLKD
-260 ERHNKEELFKFN
+260 ERTKKQELFKFN

-286 EPLHPKVIYVSK
+286 EPLHPKVIYVYK
-298 EKDGIHAEVAI
+298 EKDGITAEVAL
-309 QYNEGYNESLY
+309 QYNEGYNESIY
-320 AYANNINTTEG
+320 SYANNINTIEG

-343 KAVNQYA
+343 RAINQYA
-350 KTNNL
+350 KANNL
-355 LKEKDPSLTGDD
+355 LKEKDPTLGGDD

-373 AVISVKV
+373 AVLSIKV

-401 VNSIVYEGISTFLEQ
+401 VSSIVYDGLMTFMEQ
-416 NPPVGRRIV
+416 NPPVARRIV

-440 AREAVRKGALTG
+440 AREAVRKGALSG

-460 DCSERNPELCELYI
+460 DCSERNPEMCELYI

-504 VEKARF
+504 VEKARP
-510 DQILNNN
+510 DQVLNNL
-517 EIRNM
+517 EIRTM
-522 ITAVGTGFGTV
+522 ITAIGTGFGTA
-533 EGEEAFNIEKLR
+533 EGEGAFDIKRLR
-545 YHRIVIMTDAD
+545 YHRVVIMTDAD

-563 TLLLTFFYRKM
+563 TLLLTFFYRRM

-579 RGHVFIAQPPLYKV
+579 QGHIYIAQPPLYKV
-593 KRKKREEYIENE
+593 KRKKREEYIEND
-605 DQMSRILIELGSEDV
+605 DQMSKILIELGSGDA
-620 RLFRLKDKKEFNGQP
+620 RLFRLKDKKEFAGQQ
-635 LMGVLESLQDLEKL
+635 LISVLESLQELEKL

-657 ISFEEYLA
+657 IKFEDYLA

-672 DLPAHAM
+672 DLPTYAV
-679 RIKEDGVTRFEFAR
+679 RIKEEGVARFEFAR
-693 TDREWAKLCDKYDIG
+693 NDKQLAKLTEKIEENL
-708 PDEETPAEAKNGDAA
+708 DEIEDEKAEVSTNG
-723 KAQKAK
+723 KSSRTKV
-729 PIELPESNSIQSAI
+729 IELYESAGIQSVI
-743 ETLAR
+743 ETLAK

-759 EKPLFEIVE
+759 ENPLFELVE
-768 GTAPEPE
+768 GAALEPVEGPAPRERGVAPNGGSRPAGPQNKAAK
-775 DKDAKAGEKKP
+775 DGDAKKLKG
-786 KAKPVEKR
+786 KAIEKR
-794 SPVHSIPD
+794 TPIHSIPQ
-802 ILDQVKE
+802 ILEQTKE
-809 IGKRGLVIQRYKG
+809 LGKRGLVIQRYKG

-848 MDVAATDE
+848 MDAADADRI
-856 MFTILMGDEVAP
+856 FTILMGDEVEP

>member
-1 MKDSSRN
+1 MSSKLLERK
-8 SLQSGLRFWYYLCVK
+8 R
-23 GGWESM
+23 
-29 PSKTLVKAS
+29 
-38 TVEKSA
+38 TVEKSLSNEQA
-44 QKTEP
+44 P
-49 RPTVPLGAGDYTADK
+49 PFAALGANDYTADK

-108 FCKHIEATI
+108 YAKHIEVTI

-136 HKTEKKPAVEVVLT
+136 HKTEKKPAIEVVLT
-150 ILHAGGKFDKK
+150 VLHAGGKFDKK

-178 ALSEWLEVE
+178 ALSEWLEAE

-194 HHMRFKRGKTATKLE
+194 HHMRFKRGKTASKLE
-209 VTGKVKGTGTK
+209 VIGKAKGTGTK
-220 ITFKPDNEIFPVIDY
+220 ITFKPDNEIFPVIEY

-260 ERHNKEELFKFN
+260 ERNKREDLFKFN

-298 EKDGIHAEVAI
+298 EKDGITAEVAL
-309 QYNEGYNESLY
+309 QYNEGYNESVY
-320 AYANNINTTEG
+320 SYANNINTIEG

-343 KAVNQYA
+343 KAVNQYSRS
-350 KTNNL
+350 NNL

-396 EVEGI
+396 EVDGI
-401 VNSIVYEGISTFLEQ
+401 VSSIVYEGLMTFMEQ
-416 NPPVGRRIV
+416 NPPIARRIV

-460 DCSERNPELCELYI
+460 DCSEKSPEECELYI

-504 VEKARF
+504 VERARD
-510 DQILNNN
+510 DQMLNNT
-517 EIRNM
+517 EIRSM
-522 ITAVGTGFGTV
+522 ITAIGTGFGKGEN
-533 EGEEAFNIEKLR
+533 EGAFDISRLR

-574 PELVK
+574 PELIAGGYVY
-579 RGHVFIAQPPLYKV
+579 IAQPPLYKV
-593 KRKKREEYIENE
+593 KRKKREEYVEND
-605 DQMSRILIELGSEDV
+605 DQMSRILIELGSEDS
-620 RLFRLKDKKEFNGQP
+620 RLFRLRDKKEFSGQQ
-635 LMGVLESLQDLEKL
+635 LISVLESLQELEKL

-657 ISFEEYLA
+657 IKFEEYLA

-672 DLPAHAM
+672 QFPSYAM
-679 RIKEDGVTRFEFAR
+679 RVKENGSTRFEFAR
-693 TDREWAKLCDKYDIG
+693 TDKEWSKLCDKYDINL
-708 PDEETPAEAKNGDAA
+708 DEEAVPEIKNGSEKD
-723 KAQKAK
+723 KGPQAK
-729 PIELPESNSIQSAI
+729 PLELTESNSIQSAT
-743 ETLAR
+743 ETLEK
-748 KGFDIDHYAAQ
+748 KGFNLDHYAAQ
-759 EKPLFEIVE
+759 EKPLFELVE
-768 GTAPEPE
+768 GNVAPAELVEGETPAEPQPA
-775 DKDAKAGEKKP
+775 KPAKAEAKKP
-786 KAKPVEKR
+786 KAKAEERR
-794 SPVHSIPD
+794 SDIHSIPQ
-802 ILDQVKE
+802 ILEQIKE
-809 IGKRGLVIQRYKG
+809 NGKRGLTIQRYKG

-833 TTMDPERRKMLKVEL
+833 TTMDPERRKMLQVKL
-848 MDVAATDE
+848 MDAQGADDI
-856 MFTILMGDEVAP
+856 FSILMGDEVAP

-873 EENALNVRNL
+873 EDNALNVRNL

>member
-1 MKDSSRN
+1 MSSKVLEKKM
-8 SLQSGLRFWYYLCVK
+8 S
-23 GGWESM
+23 
-29 PSKTLVKAS
+29 
-38 TVEKSA
+38 VEKSPNA
-44 QKTEP
+44 AAASA
-49 RPTVPLGAGDYTADK
+49 LGASDYTADK

-108 FCKHIEATI
+108 YCKHVEVAI

-129 RGIPVDM
+129 RGIPVDI

-150 ILHAGGKFDKK
+150 VLHAGGKFDKK

-178 ALSEWLEVE
+178 ALSEWLDVE

-194 HHMRFKRGKTATKLE
+194 HHMRFKRGKTASKLE
-209 VTGKVKGTGTK
+209 VIGKAKGTGTK
-220 ITFKPDNEIFPVIDY
+220 ITFKPDNEIFPVIEY

-255 ISLKD
+255 IALKD
-260 ERHNKEELFKFN
+260 ERFKKEEIFKFN
-272 GGIEEFIKHINRAK
+272 GGIEEFIKGINRAK
-286 EPLHPKVIYVSK
+286 EPLHLKVIYVSK

-401 VNSIVYEGISTFLEQ
+401 VNSIVYEGLSTFLEQ

-460 DCSERNPELCELYI
+460 DCSEKNPELCELYI

-504 VEKARF
+504 VE
-510 DQILNNN
+510 
-517 EIRNM
+517 IRNM

-533 EGEEAFNIEKLR
+533 EGEETFNIEKLR

-579 RGHVFIAQPPLYKV
+579 RGHVYIAQPPLYKI
-593 KRKKREEYIENE
+593 KRKKREEYIEND
-605 DQMSRILIELGSEDV
+605 DQMSRILIELGSEDAG
-620 RLFRLKDKKEFNGQP
+620 LYRLKDKKEFSGQQ
-635 LMGVLESLQDLEKL
+635 LVSVLESLQELEKL

-657 ISFEEYLA
+657 IKFEDYLA
-665 ARDEKSG
+665 ARSENTG
-672 DLPAHAM
+672 ELPAYAL
-679 RIKEDGVTRFEFAR
+679 RIKENGQTRFEFAC
-693 TDREWAKLCDKYDIG
+693 TDKEWSKLCEKYDV
-708 PDEETPAEAKNGDAA
+708 DLEAETPAEAKNGD
-723 KAQKAK
+723 KGPQVK
-729 PIELPESNSIQSAI
+729 PLELNESNSIQTAI
-743 ETLAR
+743 EALEK
-748 KGFDIDHYAAQ
+748 KGFSIDHYSAQ
-759 EKPLFEIVE
+759 EKPLFELIE
-768 GTAPEPE
+768 GSSAPESTEAEP
-775 DKDAKAGEKKP
+775 KKTDAKKP
-786 KAKPVEKR
+786 KAKAEEKR
-794 SPVHSIPD
+794 IPIHSIPD
-802 ILDQVKE
+802 ILEQIKE
-809 IGKRGLVIQRYKG
+809 NGKRGLVIQRYKG

-848 MDVAATDE
+848 MDVAATDDI
-856 MFTILMGDEVAP
+856 FTVLMGDEVAP

-873 EENALNVRNL
+873 EDNALNVRNL

>member
-1 MKDSSRN
+1 
-8 SLQSGLRFWYYLCVK
+8 
-23 GGWESM
+23 M
-29 PSKTLVKAS
+29 PSKLLEKTR
-38 TVEKSA
+38 TVEKSST
-44 QKTEP
+44 TEQE
-49 RPTVPLGAGDYTADK
+49 RTVGALGASDYTADK

-108 FCKHIEATI
+108 FCKHIEVAI
-117 HVDNSITVIDDG
+117 HVDNSITVVDDG

-136 HKTEKKPAVEVVLT
+136 HKTEKKPAIEVVLT
-150 ILHAGGKFDKK
+150 VLHAGGKFDKK

-194 HHMRFKRGKTATKLE
+194 HHMRFKRGKTASKLE
-209 VTGKVKGTGTK
+209 VIGKAKGTGTK
-220 ITFKPDNEIFPVIDY
+220 ITFKPDNEIFQVLEF

-255 ISLKD
+255 ITLKD
-260 ERHNKEELFKFN
+260 ERGNKKEELFKFN

-309 QYNEGYNESLY
+309 QYNDGYNESLY

-350 KTNNL
+350 KNNNL

-401 VNSIVYEGISTFLEQ
+401 VNSIVYEGLMAFLEQ
-416 NPPVGRRIV
+416 NPPIGRRIV

-460 DCSERNPELCELYI
+460 DCSEKNPEMCELYI

-504 VEKARF
+504 VEKARL

-522 ITAVGTGFGTV
+522 ITAIGTGFGTV
-533 EGEEAFNIEKLR
+533 EGENAFAIDKLR

-579 RGHVFIAQPPLYKV
+579 LGHIFIAQPPLYKI
-593 KRKKREEYIENE
+593 KRKKREEYIDND
-605 DQMSRILIELGSEDV
+605 DQMSKILVELGTEDA
-620 RLFRLKDKKEFNGQP
+620 RLYRMKDKKEFSGQQ
-635 LMGVLESLQDLEKL
+635 LISVLESLRELEKL

-657 ISFEEYLA
+657 IKFEDYLG
-665 ARDEKSG
+665 ARNEKTSE
-672 DLPAHAM
+672 LPSYAM
-679 RIKEDGVTRFEFAR
+679 RVKENGVTRFEYAR
-693 TDREWAKLCDKYDIG
+693 TDKEWARLCDKYDIS
-708 PDEETPAEAKNGDAA
+708 PDEEVVPEAKNGE
-723 KAQKAK
+723 K
-729 PIELPESNSIQSAI
+729 E
-743 ETLAR
+743 
-748 KGFDIDHYAAQ
+748 KGPQ
-759 EKPLFEIVE
+759 
-768 GTAPEPE
+768 T
-775 DKDAKAGEKKP
+775 
-786 KAKPVEKR
+786 
-794 SPVHSIPD
+794 
-802 ILDQVKE
+802 
-809 IGKRGLVIQRYKG
+809 
-822 LGEMNPEQLWE
+822 
-833 TTMDPERRKMLKVEL
+833 
-848 MDVAATDE
+848 
-856 MFTILMGDEVAP
+856 
-868 RRQFI
+868 
-873 EENALNVRNL
+873 
-883 DV
+883 

>member
-1 MKDSSRN
+1 MAKTDLEEEKTSS
-8 SLQSGLRFWYYLCVK
+8 
-23 GGWESM
+23 
-29 PSKTLVKAS
+29 
-38 TVEKSA
+38 
-44 QKTEP
+44 
-49 RPTVPLGAGDYTADK
+49 AGQDYTADK

-108 FCKHIEATI
+108 FCKYIEVVI

-150 ILHAGGKFDKK
+150 VLHAGGKFDKK

-178 ALSEWLEVE
+178 ALSEWLDVE

-194 HHMRFKRGKTATKLE
+194 HHMRFKRGKTASKLE
-209 VTGKVKGTGTK
+209 VIGKAKGNGTK
-220 ITFKPDNEIFPVIDY
+220 ITFKADSEIFPLIEY

-255 ISLKD
+255 ISLSD
-260 ERHNKEELFKFN
+260 ERTTKKELFKFN

-286 EPLHPKVIYVSK
+286 EPLHPKVIYVEK
-298 EKDGIHAEVAI
+298 EKDGITAEVAL

-320 AYANNINTTEG
+320 SYANNINTIEG

-343 KAVNQYA
+343 KAINQYA
-350 KTNNL
+350 KSNNL
-355 LKEKDPSLTGDD
+355 VKEKDPSLGGDD

-401 VNSIVYEGISTFLEQ
+401 VNSIVYEGLMTFLEQ
-416 NPPVGRRIV
+416 NPPVAKRIL
-425 DKSLTAARAR
+425 DKALTAARAR
-435 EAARK
+435 EAARR

-484 KQGRNRQFQAV
+484 KQGRNRAFQAV

-504 VEKARF
+504 VEKARL
-510 DQILNNN
+510 DQVLNNN

-522 ITAVGTGFGTV
+522 ITAIGTGFGTGDG
-533 EGEEAFNIEKLR
+533 EGGFAIEKLR

-574 PELVK
+574 PQLVE
-579 RGHVFIAQPPLYKV
+579 RNHVYIAQPPLYKV
-593 KRKKREEYIENE
+593 KRKKREEYIEND
-605 DQMSRILIELGSEDV
+605 DQMSKILVELGTDDV
-620 RLFRLKDKKEFNGQP
+620 RLYRMRDKKEFSGQQ
-635 LMGVLESLQDLEKL
+635 LISVLESLRELEKL

-657 ISFEEYLA
+657 IKCEDYLA
-665 ARDEKSG
+665 ARNEKTG
-672 DLPAHAM
+672 ELPAYAM
-679 RIKEDGVTRFEFAR
+679 RIKENGQIRFEFACN
-693 TDREWAKLCDKYDIG
+693 DKDWAKLCEQHDINL
-708 PDEETPAEAKNGDAA
+708 DEETTIEIKNGD
-723 KAQKAK
+723 KEKGPEIK
-729 PIELPESNSIQSAI
+729 PLELNESNSIQTAI
-743 ETLAR
+743 ETLEK
-748 KGFDIDHYAAQ
+748 KGFSLDHYATQ
-759 EKPLFEIVE
+759 KEPLFEIVE
-768 GTAPEPE
+768 GGAAAETGEGEAGVEP
-775 DKDAKAGEKKP
+775 KTKGEKKP
-786 KAKPVEKR
+786 KAKVEEKR
-794 SPVHSIPD
+794 IPIHSIPA
-802 ILDQVKE
+802 ILEQIKE

-833 TTMDPERRKMLKVEL
+833 TTMDPERRKMLKVVIE
-848 MDVAATDE
+848 DAAKADE

-873 EENALNVRNL
+873 EDNALNVRNL

>member
-1 MKDSSRN
+1 MSKAISLYSLSN
-8 SLQSGLRFWYYLCVK
+8 SAN
-23 GGWESM
+23 EN
-29 PSKTLVKAS
+29 
-38 TVEKSA
+38 
-44 QKTEP
+44 
-49 RPTVPLGAGDYTADK
+49 TADK

-108 FCKHIEATI
+108 FCNHIDVII
-117 HVDNSITVIDDG
+117 HVGNSITVIDDG

-150 ILHAGGKFDKK
+150 VLHAGGKFDKK

-178 ALSEWLEVE
+178 ALSEILEVE

-194 HHMRFKRGKTATKLE
+194 HHMRFKRGKTASKLE
-209 VTGKVKGTGTK
+209 VIGKAKGTGTK
-220 ITFKPDNEIFPVIDY
+220 ITFMADNEIFPVIEY

-255 ISLKD
+255 ITLSD
-260 ERHNKEELFKFN
+260 ERTNKKELFKFN

-286 EPLHPKVIYVSK
+286 EPLHPKVIYVEK
-298 EKDGIHAEVAI
+298 EKDGITAEVAL
-309 QYNEGYNESLY
+309 QYNEGYNESVY
-320 AYANNINTTEG
+320 SYANNINTIEG

-350 KTNNL
+350 KSNNL
-355 LKEKDPSLTGDD
+355 LKEKDPSLGGDD

-373 AVISVKV
+373 AVVSVKV

-401 VNSIVYEGISTFLEQ
+401 VNSIVYEGLTTFMEQ
-416 NPPVGRRIV
+416 NPPVARRIL
-425 DKSLTAARAR
+425 DKALTAARGR

-460 DCSERNPELCELYI
+460 DCSEKNPEMCELYI

-484 KQGRNRQFQAV
+484 KQGRNRAFQAV

-504 VEKARF
+504 VEKARL
-510 DQILNNN
+510 DQVLNNN

-522 ITAVGTGFGTV
+522 ITAIGTGFGTV
-533 EGEEAFNIEKLR
+533 DGEDTFKIDKLR

-574 PELVK
+574 PELVT
-579 RGHVFIAQPPLYKV
+579 RGHIFIAQPPLYKI
-593 KRKKREEYIENE
+593 KRKKREEYIEND
-605 DQMSRILIELGSEDV
+605 DQMSKILIELGSGDAS
-620 RLFRLKDKKEFNGQP
+620 LFRLKDKKEFGGQQ
-635 LMGVLESLQDLEKL
+635 LMTVLESLQELEKL

-657 ISFEEYLA
+657 IKFEGYLD
-665 ARDEKSG
+665 ARDPKTG
-672 DLPAHAM
+672 DLPTNAV
-679 RIKEDGVTRFEFAR
+679 RIKEAGTVRFEFACS
-693 TDREWAKLCDKYDIG
+693 DKAWAKICAEYDIS
-708 PDEETPAEAKNGDAA
+708 PAEEATLELKPVENGTPQRDV
-723 KAQKAK
+723 K
-729 PIELPESNSIQSAI
+729 PLDLYETAGIQTVI

-759 EKPLFEIVE
+759 EEPLFELVE
-768 GTAPEPE
+768 GAADAVTGEGEAPADP
-775 DKDAKAGEKKP
+775 KADKKP
-786 KAKPVEKR
+786 KAKAVEKR
-794 SPVHSIPD
+794 TPVHSIPQ
-802 ILDQVKE
+802 ILELVKE
-809 IGKRGLVIQRYKG
+809 LGKRGLTIQRYKG

-833 TTMDPERRKMLKVEL
+833 TTMDPDRRKMLKVEL
-848 MDVAATDE
+848 MDPAATDT

-873 EENALNVRNL
+873 EENALYVRNL

>member
-1 MKDSSRN
+1 MSKSVSKHVQTAKNKRATDVETS
-8 SLQSGLRFWYYLCVK
+8 VA
-23 GGWESM
+23 
-29 PSKTLVKAS
+29 PSKS
-38 TVEKSA
+38 S
-44 QKTEP
+44 
-49 RPTVPLGAGDYTADK
+49 DYNADK

-108 FCKHIEATI
+108 FCGHIDVLI

-187 VKRDGKV
+187 VKRDGKI
-194 HHMRFKRGKTATKLE
+194 HHMRFKRGKTASRLE
-209 VTGKVKGTGTK
+209 AIGKANGTGTK
-220 ITFKPDNEIFPVIDY
+220 ITFKADSEIFPVIEY
-235 KYDILANRLR
+235 KYEILANRLR

-255 ISLKD
+255 ITLKD
-260 ERHNKEELFKFN
+260 ERTKKQELFKFN
-272 GGIEEFIKHINRAK
+272 GGIEEFVKHINRAK
-286 EPLHPKVIYVSK
+286 EPLHPKVIYVQK
-298 EKDGIHAEVAI
+298 EKDGITAEVAL
-309 QYNEGYNESLY
+309 QYNEGYNESIY
-320 AYANNINTTEG
+320 SYANNINTIEG

-343 KAVNQYA
+343 RAINQYA
-350 KTNNL
+350 KANNL
-355 LKEKDPSLTGDD
+355 LKEKDPTLGGDD

-373 AVISVKV
+373 AVLSVKV

-401 VNSIVYEGISTFLEQ
+401 VSSIVYDGLMTFMEQ
-416 NPPVGRRIV
+416 NPPVARRIL

-435 EAARK
+435 EAARR

-460 DCSERNPELCELYI
+460 DCSERNPEMCELYI

-504 VEKARF
+504 VEKARN
-510 DQILNNN
+510 DQILNNL
-517 EIRNM
+517 EIRTM
-522 ITAVGTGFGTV
+522 ITAIGTGFGIGED
-533 EGEEAFNIEKLR
+533 EGGFDINRLR

-563 TLLLTFFYRKM
+563 TLLLTFFYRRM

-579 RGHVFIAQPPLYKV
+579 QGHVYIAQPPLYKV
-593 KRKKREEYIENE
+593 KRKKREEYIEND
-605 DQMSRILIELGSEDV
+605 DQMSKILIELGSEDA
-620 RLFRLKDKKEFNGQP
+620 RLFRLKDKREFAGQQ
-635 LMGVLESLQDLEKL
+635 LVSVLESLQELEKL

-657 ISFEEYLA
+657 IKFEDYLA
-665 ARDEKSG
+665 ARDEKRG
-672 DLPAHAM
+672 NLPAYAV
-679 RIKEDGVTRFEFAR
+679 RFKEEGVVRFEFAR
-693 TDREWAKLCDKYDIG
+693 NDKELAKLTDKIEENL
-708 PDEETPAEAKNGDAA
+708 DEIEDERAETGADGKSSRT
-723 KAQKAK
+723 KV
-729 PIELPESNSIQSAI
+729 IELYESAGIQSVI
-743 ETLAR
+743 ETLAK
-748 KGFDIDHYAAQ
+748 KGFDIDHYATQ
-759 EKPLFEIVE
+759 ENPLFELVE
-768 GTAPEPE
+768 GAAAEPVEVPDPRETGVAPNGGSRPAGPQNKPAK
-775 DKDAKAGEKKP
+775 DGDAKKLKVKIA
-786 KAKPVEKR
+786 EKR
-794 SPVHSIPD
+794 MPVNSIPQ
-802 ILDQVKE
+802 ILDQIKE

-833 TTMDPERRKMLKVEL
+833 TTMDPERRKMLKVEVR
-848 MDVAATDE
+848 DAADADT
-856 MFTILMGDEVAP
+856 MFTILMGDEVEP

-873 EENALNVRNL
+873 EDNALNVRNL

>member
-1 MKDSSRN
+1 VKKAQDEVDSTA
-8 SLQSGLRFWYYLCVK
+8 V
-23 GGWESM
+23 
-29 PSKTLVKAS
+29 
-38 TVEKSA
+38 
-44 QKTEP
+44 
-49 RPTVPLGAGDYTADK
+49 AGVAEQEYNADK

-108 FCKHIEATI
+108 FCSHIEVII

-178 ALSEWLEVE
+178 ALSEWLDVE

-194 HHMRFKRGKTATKLE
+194 HHMRFKRGITASKLE
-209 VTGKVKGTGTK
+209 VIGKAKGTGTK
-220 ITFKPDNEIFPVIDY
+220 ITFRADTEIFPVVEY

-255 ISLKD
+255 ITLKD
-260 ERHNKEELFKFN
+260 ERTSKQELFRFN
-272 GGIEEFIKHINRAK
+272 GGIEEFIKHINKAK
-286 EPLHPKVIYVSK
+286 EPIHPKVIYVEK
-298 EKDGIHAEVAI
+298 QKDGITAEVAL
-309 QYNEGYNESLY
+309 QYNEGFNESLY
-320 AYANNINTTEG
+320 SYANNINTIEG

-343 KAVNQYA
+343 RVINQYA
-350 KTNNL
+350 KSNGL
-355 LKEKDPSLTGDD
+355 LKEKDPTLGGDD

-373 AVISVKV
+373 AVVSVKV

-401 VNSIVYEGISTFLEQ
+401 VSSIVYDGLMTFLEQ
-416 NPPVGRRIV
+416 NPPVARRIL
-425 DKSLTAARAR
+425 DKALTAARAR

-460 DCSERNPELCELYI
+460 DCSEKNPELCELYI

-504 VEKARF
+504 VEKARN

-517 EIRNM
+517 EIRTM
-522 ITAVGTGFGTV
+522 ITAIGTGFGIGED
-533 EGEEAFNIEKLR
+533 EGGFDINRLR

-563 TLLLTFFYRKM
+563 TLLLTFFYRRM

-579 RGHVFIAQPPLYKV
+579 RGHIYIAQPPLYKI
-593 KRKKREEYIENE
+593 KRKKREEYIEND
-605 DQMSRILIELGSEDV
+605 DQMSKILIELGSGDAS
-620 RLFRLKDKKEFNGQP
+620 LFRLKDKKEFGGQQ
-635 LMGVLESLQDLEKL
+635 LMTVLESLQELEKL

-657 ISFEEYLA
+657 IKFEEYLA
-665 ARDEKSG
+665 ARDPNSG
-672 DLPAHAM
+672 DLPAHGI
-679 RIKEDGVTRFEFAR
+679 RIKENGTTRFAFAC
-693 TDREWAKLCDKYDIG
+693 TDKAWARLCAEYDISPG
-708 PDEETPAEAKNGDAA
+708 EETPALTEAKNGENGGNGKLQPEIKKLDLYETAGI
-723 KAQKAK
+723 QTV
-729 PIELPESNSIQSAI
+729 IEA
-743 ETLAR
+743 LAR
-748 KGFDIDHYAAQ
+748 KGFDIDHYATQ
-759 EKPLFEIVE
+759 EEPLFELVE
-768 GTAPEPE
+768 GGTADVVEVEGAEPKAKE
-775 DKDAKAGEKKP
+775 DKKA

-794 SPVHSIPD
+794 TPINSIPQ
-802 ILDQVKE
+802 ILEQVKE
-809 IGKRGLVIQRYKG
+809 LGKRGLLIQRYKG

-848 MDVAATDE
+848 MDVTATDE
-856 MFTILMGDEVAP
+856 IFTILMGDEVAP
-868 RRQFI
+868 RRQYI
-873 EENALNVRNL
+873 EEHALYVRNL

>member
-1 MKDSSRN
+1 
-8 SLQSGLRFWYYLCVK
+8 
-23 GGWESM
+23 M
-29 PSKTLVKAS
+29 PSNILEKKRI
-38 TVEKSA
+38 VEKSLS
-44 QKTEP
+44 KEP
-49 RPTVPLGAGDYTADK
+49 DRLVEALGASDYTADK

-117 HVDNSITVIDDG
+117 HVDNSITVVDDG

-150 ILHAGGKFDKK
+150 VLHAGGKFDKK

-194 HHMRFKRGKTATKLE
+194 HHMRFKRGKTASKLE
-209 VTGKVKGTGTK
+209 VIGKAKGTGTK
-220 ITFKPDNEIFPVIDY
+220 ITFKADHEIFPLIEY

-255 ISLKD
+255 ITLKD
-260 ERHNKEELFKFN
+260 ERNNKQDLFKFN

-298 EKDGIHAEVAI
+298 EKDGIAAEVAI
-309 QYNEGYNESLY
+309 QYNEGYNESVY
-320 AYANNINTTEG
+320 AYANNINTIEG

-350 KTNNL
+350 KSNSL
-355 LKEKDPSLTGDD
+355 LKEKDPSLSGED

-460 DCSERNPELCELYI
+460 DCSEKNPEMCELYI
-474 VEGDSAGGSA
+474 VEGDSAGGSG

-504 VEKARF
+504 VEKARL

-533 EGEEAFNIEKLR
+533 EGEDTFNIDKLR

-579 RGHVFIAQPPLYKV
+579 RGHVFIAQPPLYKI
-593 KRKKREEYIENE
+593 KRKKREEYIEN
-605 DQMSRILIELGSEDV
+605 DNQMSKILVELGTEDA
-620 RLFRLKDKKEFNGQP
+620 RLYRMKDKKEFSGQQ
-635 LMGVLESLQDLEKL
+635 LISVLESLRELEKL

-657 ISFEEYLA
+657 IKFEDYLG
-665 ARDEKSG
+665 ARNEKTSE
-672 DLPAHAM
+672 LPVYAM
-679 RIKEDGVTRFEFAR
+679 RIKEDGATRFEFACN
-693 TDREWAKLCDKYDIG
+693 DKECAKLCDKFDINL
-708 PDEETPAEAKNGDAA
+708 DEEVVPETKNGE
-723 KAQKAK
+723 K
-729 PIELPESNSIQSAI
+729 PKGPQVKPFELNESNSIQAAI
-743 ETLAR
+743 ETLEK
-748 KGFDIDHYAAQ
+748 KGFSLEHYATQ
-759 EKPLFEIVE
+759 ENPLFELVE
-768 GTAPEPE
+768 GAAA
-775 DKDAKAGEKKP
+775 DGE
-786 KAKPVEKR
+786 
-794 SPVHSIPD
+794 
-802 ILDQVKE
+802 
-809 IGKRGLVIQRYKG
+809 
-822 LGEMNPEQLWE
+822 
-833 TTMDPERRKMLKVEL
+833 
-848 MDVAATDE
+848 VAAE
-856 MFTILMGDEVAP
+856 PAGKA
-868 RRQFI
+868 
-873 EENALNVRNL
+873 
-883 DV
+883 

>member
-1 MKDSSRN
+1 
-8 SLQSGLRFWYYLCVK
+8 
-23 GGWESM
+23 M
-29 PSKTLVKAS
+29 PVMSKEKEDLKPSTRAS
-38 TVEKSA
+38 
-44 QKTEP
+44 
-49 RPTVPLGAGDYTADK
+49 DYNADK

-98 DNSIDEALAG
+98 DNSVDEALAG
-108 FCKHIEATI
+108 HCKHIEVTI
-117 HVDNSITVIDDG
+117 HVDNSITVTDDG

-136 HKTEKKPAVEVVLT
+136 HKTEKKPALEVVLT

-178 ALSEWLEVE
+178 ALSEWLTAE

-194 HHMRFKRGKTATKLE
+194 HHMKFKRGITASKLE
-209 VTGKVKGTGTK
+209 VVGKSKGTGTK
-220 ITFKPDNEIFPVIDY
+220 ITFKPDKEIFPVIEY
-235 KYDILANRLR
+235 KYEILANRLR
-245 ELAFLNRGIE
+245 ELAFLNGTLEQGALE

-260 ERHNKEELFKFN
+260 ERTNKEELFKYN
-272 GGIEEFIKHINRAK
+272 GGIEEFIKHINKAK
-286 EPLHPKVIYVSK
+286 EPLHPKVIYVQK
-298 EKDGIHAEVAI
+298 LKDGVTAEVAL
-309 QYNEGYNESLY
+309 QYNGGYNESIY
-320 AYANNINTTEG
+320 TFANNINTTEG

-343 KAVNQYA
+343 KAINQYA
-350 KTNNL
+350 KSNEL

-401 VNSIVYEGISTFLEQ
+401 VNSIVYEGVSTFFEQ
-416 NPPVGRRIV
+416 NPPIARRIV

-460 DCSERNPELCELYI
+460 DCSEKNPELCELYI

-495 LPIRGKLLN
+495 LPIRGKLIN
-504 VEKARF
+504 VEKARL
-510 DQILNNN
+510 DQMLNNT
-517 EIRNM
+517 EIRTM
-522 ITAVGTGFGTV
+522 ITAVGTGFGA
-533 EGEEAFNIEKLR
+533 GEDGGGFDIARLR

-574 PELVK
+574 PELVT
-579 RGHVFIAQPPLYKV
+579 RGHLFIAQPPLYKV
-593 KRKKREEYIENE
+593 KRKKREEYVDNE
-605 DQMSRILIELGSEDV
+605 DQMSKILIELGSEDV
-620 RLFRLKDKKEFNGQP
+620 RLFRLKDKKEFAGQA
-635 LMGVLESLQDLEKL
+635 LKGVLESLQELEKL
-649 VDTIERRG
+649 ADSIARRG
-657 ISFEEYLA
+657 IDFEAYLA

-672 DLPAHAM
+672 ALPSHAI
-679 RIKEDGVTRFEFAR
+679 RIKDKDGVRFEFAR
-693 TDREWAKLCDKYDIG
+693 NDRELAKLNEKVEKELGDLLKEDKKDTKANG
-708 PDEETPAEAKNGDAA
+708 DEEAA
-723 KAQKAK
+723 KAKRIK
-729 PIELPESNSIQSAI
+729 ELELYESNGIQSVI
-743 ETLAR
+743 EALEK
-748 KGFDIDHYAAQ
+748 KGFSIEHYATQ
-759 EKPLFEIVE
+759 EKPLFELVE
-768 GTAPEPE
+768 GSDGESAQDDGEVSE
-775 DKDAKAGEKKP
+775 GGKKAEKKDKP
-786 KAKPVEKR
+786 KGKAVEKR
-794 SPVHSIPD
+794 APVHSIPD
-802 ILDQVKE
+802 ILSQIKE
-809 IGKRGLVIQRYKG
+809 IGKRGLTIQRYKG

-848 MDVAATDE
+848 MDAADADNI
-856 MFTILMGDEVAP
+856 FTVLMGDEVAP

-873 EENALNVRNL
+873 EDNALNVRNL

>member
-1 MKDSSRN
+1 
-8 SLQSGLRFWYYLCVK
+8 
-23 GGWESM
+23 M
-29 PSKTLVKAS
+29 PSKLLEKKS
-38 TVEKSA
+38 TVEKSLS
-44 QKTEP
+44 KEP
-49 RPTVPLGAGDYTADK
+49 NRPLEALGASDYTADK

-108 FCKHIEATI
+108 FCKHIEVTI
-117 HVDNSITVIDDG
+117 HVDNSITVVDDG

-150 ILHAGGKFDKK
+150 VLHAGGKFDKK

-187 VKRDGKV
+187 VKRDSKV
-194 HHMRFKRGKTATKLE
+194 HHMRFKRGKTASKLE
-209 VTGKVKGTGTK
+209 VIGKAKGTGTK
-220 ITFKPDNEIFPVIDY
+220 ITFKADNEIFPVIEY

-255 ISLKD
+255 ITLTDEHNDKKD
-260 ERHNKEELFKFN
+260 LFKFN

-298 EKDGIHAEVAI
+298 EKDGIAAEVAI
-309 QYNEGYNESLY
+309 QYNEGYNESVY
-320 AYANNINTTEG
+320 AYANNINTIEG

-350 KTNNL
+350 KSNNL
-355 LKEKDPSLTGDD
+355 LKEKDPTLSGDD

-401 VNSIVYEGISTFLEQ
+401 VSSIVYEGLMTFLEQ
-416 NPPVGRRIV
+416 NPPIGRRIL

-435 EAARK
+435 EAARR
-440 AREAVRKGALTG
+440 AREAVRKGAMTG

-504 VEKARF
+504 VEKARL

-533 EGEEAFNIEKLR
+533 EGEESFNIDKLR

-579 RGHVFIAQPPLYKV
+579 RGHIFIAQPPLYKI
-593 KRKKREEYIENE
+593 KRKKREEYIEND
-605 DQMSRILIELGSEDV
+605 DQMSKILIELGSGDAS
-620 RLFRLKDKKEFNGQP
+620 LFRLKDKKEFGGQQ
-635 LMGVLESLQDLEKL
+635 LMTVLESLQELEKL

-657 ISFEEYLA
+657 IKFEGYLD
-665 ARDEKSG
+665 ARDPKTG
-672 DLPAHAM
+672 DLPSHTL
-679 RIKEDGVTRFEFAR
+679 RIKENSTVRFEFAGN
-693 TDREWAKLCDKYDIG
+693 DKAWAKLCAEYDIS
-708 PDEETPAEAKNGDAA
+708 PAEEAPPEPKATENGKVSRDV
-723 KAQKAK
+723 K
-729 PIELPESNSIQSAI
+729 PIDLYETAGIQTVI
-743 ETLAR
+743 EALAR

-759 EKPLFEIVE
+759 EAPLFELVE
-768 GTAPEPE
+768 GAPEDGAADGKTPPGE
-775 DKDAKAGEKKP
+775 TSAKAEKSKP

-794 SPVHSIPD
+794 TPIYSIPQ
-802 ILDQVKE
+802 ILEQIKE
-809 IGKRGLVIQRYKG
+809 IGKRGLTIQRYKG

-848 MDVAATDE
+848 MDPTATDT
-856 MFTILMGDEVAP
+856 MFTILMGDDVAP

-873 EENALNVRNL
+873 EDNALYVRNL
-883 DV
+883 DI

>member
-1 MKDSSRN
+1 MNDSDIKN
-8 SLQSGLRFWYYLCVK
+8 
-23 GGWESM
+23 
-29 PSKTLVKAS
+29 T
-38 TVEKSA
+38 
-44 QKTEP
+44 
-49 RPTVPLGAGDYTADK
+49 AGTTDYTADK

-108 FCKHIEATI
+108 FCKHIEVVI

-150 ILHAGGKFDKK
+150 VLHAGGKFDKK

-178 ALSEWLEVE
+178 ALSEWLDVE
-187 VKRDGKV
+187 VKRDSKV
-194 HHMRFKRGKTATKLE
+194 HHMRFKRGVTASKLE
-209 VTGKVKGTGTK
+209 VIGKAKGTGTK
-220 ITFKPDNEIFPVIDY
+220 ITFKPDIEIFPVCEY

-255 ISLKD
+255 IALKD
-260 ERHNKEELFKFN
+260 ERGAKREEVFKFN
-272 GGIEEFIKHINRAK
+272 GGIEEFIKHINKAK
-286 EPLHPKVIYVSK
+286 EPLHPKVIYVEK
-298 EKDGIHAEVAI
+298 EKDGITAEVAL
-309 QYNEGYNESLY
+309 QYNEGFNESLY
-320 AYANNINTTEG
+320 SYANNINTIEG

-343 KAVNQYA
+343 RVINQYA
-350 KTNNL
+350 KSNNL
-355 LKEKDPSLTGDD
+355 LKEKDPSLGGDD

-373 AVISVKV
+373 AVVSVKV

-401 VNSIVYEGISTFLEQ
+401 VSSIVYDGLMTFLEQ
-416 NPPVGRRIV
+416 NPPVARRIL
-425 DKSLTAARAR
+425 DKALTAARAR

-460 DCSERNPELCELYI
+460 DCSEKNPELCELYI

-504 VEKARF
+504 VEKARP

-517 EIRNM
+517 EIRTM
-522 ITAVGTGFGTV
+522 ITAIGTGFGI
-533 EGEEAFNIEKLR
+533 GEDESGFALEKLR

-563 TLLLTFFYRKM
+563 TLLLTFFYRRM

-579 RGHVFIAQPPLYKV
+579 RGHIYIAQPPLYKV
-593 KRKKREEYIENE
+593 KRKKREEYVEND
-605 DQMSRILIELGSEDV
+605 DQMSKILIELGSGDAT
-620 RLFRLKDKKEFNGQP
+620 LFRLKDKKEFGGQQ
-635 LMGVLESLQDLEKL
+635 LMTVLESLQELEKL
-649 VDTIERRG
+649 VDTVERRG
-657 ISFEEYLA
+657 IKFEEYLSH
-665 ARDEKSG
+665 RDEQSG
-672 DLPAHAM
+672 DLPAYAI
-679 RIKEDGVTRFEFAR
+679 RIKEEGAVRFEFAR
-693 TDREWAKLCDKYDIG
+693 NDKELAKLTDKIEENL
-708 PDEETPAEAKNGDAA
+708 DEIEDDKATNGNGNGNGAPG
-723 KAQKAK
+723 KSSRIKVT
-729 PIELPESNSIQSAI
+729 ELYESAGIQSVIGA
-743 ETLAR
+743 LSR

-759 EKPLFEIVE
+759 EEPLFELVE
-768 GTAPEPE
+768 GAQPEADE
-775 DKDAKAGEKKP
+775 KEKDEKKTKAKA
-786 KAKPVEKR
+786 VEKR
-794 SPVHSIPD
+794 TPVFSIPQ
-802 ILDQVKE
+802 ILEQVKE
-809 IGKRGLVIQRYKG
+809 LGKRGLVIQRYKG

-848 MDVAATDE
+848 MDAADADNI
-856 MFTILMGDEVAP
+856 FSILMGDEVAP